1 MSALAGLADV
11 PFWWLVARASG
22 IVGYLAIVGSMTSGV
37 ILRTRLVQR
46 VASPIARMEW
56 HRILAI
62 IGLGLVALHGVAL
75 VMDPYAKVSLLDLVV
90 PGGTSYRPLW
100 VSAGVIS
107 LWLMLLVS
115 ATASWRKHFPARVW
129 KGIHM
134 ASYGVFGLATLHGVM
149 AGTDSGQPWML
160 GIYVGS
166 VALVAGIATRRAL
179 AGPNAPL
186 KKVRRAGA
194 SQTPA
199 S

>member
-1 MSALAGLADV
+1 MSALGNLANV

-37 ILRTRLVQR
+37 ILKTRLVQR
-46 VASPIARMEW
+46 VASPIAKMEW

-62 IGLGLVALHGVAL
+62 VGLGLVALHGVAL
-75 VMDPYAKVSLLDLVV
+75 VMDSYAQVSWTDLLV
-90 PGGTSYRPLW
+90 PGGTAYRPLW
-100 VSAGVIS
+100 VSAGVIT

-115 ATASWRKHFPARVW
+115 ATASWRKHFSARVW

-134 ASYGVFGLATLHGVM
+134 ASYAVFGLATVHGVM
-149 AGTDSGQPWML
+149 AGTDSSQPWMM

-166 VALVAGIATRRAL
+166 VALVAGIGARRAL

-186 KKVRRAGA
+186 KKVRRRAGTDTLA
-194 SQTPA
+194 S
-199 S
+199 